1 MVPHQGNN
9 FWSGSCRDFLEN
21 RQINGEFVPS
31 LNSIPNALNLCLKII
46 YFTFGDKI
54 YKQKG
59 GVGTGIKLSP
69 TYACIGIGK
78 YEDMF
83 FSSDQAVLEKINLW
97 KRFIDDV
104 LMLFMGTEN
113 ECTNLVDWLNS
124 NNQ

>member
-1 MVPHQGNN
+1 M
-9 FWSGSCRDFLEN
+9 
-21 RQINGEFVPS
+21 
-31 LNSIPNALNLCLKII
+31 I

-59 GVGTGIKLSP
+59 GVGTGIKLTP

-78 YEDMF
+78 YEDTF
-83 FSSDQAVLEKINLW
+83 FSSDQALLEKINLW